1 MKKIRVNI
9 ENDVDHL
16 AWYQRCQD
24 IYKVKDGFPVWP
36 ARLSLIKLFKIKW
49 WDVLTNI
56 RL

>member
-1 MKKIRVNI
+1 MKKYESILKMMLTTSHGTKGVK
-9 ENDVDHL
+9 
-16 AWYQRCQD
+16 

-36 ARLSLIKLFKIKW
+36 ARLSLIKLIKIKW